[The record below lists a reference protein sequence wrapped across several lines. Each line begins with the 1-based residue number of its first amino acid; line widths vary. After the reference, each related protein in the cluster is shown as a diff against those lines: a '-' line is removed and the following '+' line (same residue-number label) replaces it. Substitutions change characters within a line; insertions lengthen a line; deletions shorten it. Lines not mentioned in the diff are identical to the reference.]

1 MRQRIYIETSIPSFY
16 YTLREDIESQARMNW
31 TRHWWK
37 ECSGEFSLVS
47 SAAVI
52 AELHRGGSDKVQDRI
67 DLIDNVQLLPIT
79 KEVEA
84 IAQIYIDKMIM
95 PRDPQGDALH
105 LAVASFYRVEVLLTW
120 NCAHIANPNKFER
133 IRWTNFELGL
143 PVPTL
148 TTPLNFLSGGDE

>member
-16 YTLREDIESQARMNW
+16 YTLREDVESKARMSW
-31 TRHWWK
+31 TRHWWN
-37 ECSGEFSLVS
+37 ECSDEFSLVS

-52 AELHRGGSDKVQDRI
+52 AELRHGGSDKVQDRI
-67 DLIDNVQLLPIT
+67 DLIKNVHMLPIM
-79 KEVEA
+79 EEAEA

-95 PRDPQGDALH
+95 PKDPQGDALH

-120 NCAHIANPNKFER
+120 NCAHLANPNKFER
-133 IRWTNFELGL
+133 IRWINFELGL